1 MEQGESS
8 MPLCC
13 QIRHQKEDEM
23 YSAAMGYDKS
33 IVFLLLA
40 DYNWHCWK
48 LLLTHQW
55 AELLWASSW
64 RRPSSPRAL
73 MEALLWILANQ
84 WRYIRLPPEWRW
96 TTNTSAAVVN
106 GRLKQ
111 RNSVLEPECN
121 KSPGYILSLIRNA
134 HCMAFAN
141 MKDWKNTFTWVGE
154 AVGSF
159 CSESPQRPQQ
169 PSQQQQP
176 ACQKVVSDLDSLL
189 LFISFGRDG
198 SIKKS
203 PSPKAAD
210 SYTSLSSIH
219 PKL

>member
-1 MEQGESS
+1 MA
-8 MPLCC
+8 
-13 QIRHQKEDEM
+13 IRYRFSVWSRENLVCH
-23 YSAAMGYDKS
+23 YAVRSAIRRRMRCIRSIRYDKK
-33 IVFLLLA
+33 IFLLLA
-40 DYNWHCWK
+40 DDNWHCGK

-64 RRPSSPRAL
+64 RRPSSPQAL

-141 MKDWKNTFTWVGE
+141 MKDWKNTFTLVGE

-159 CSESPQRPQQ
+159 CSESPQRPQ
-169 PSQQQQP
+169 P
-176 ACQKVVSDLDSLL
+176 
-189 LFISFGRDG
+189 
-198 SIKKS
+198 
-203 PSPKAAD
+203 
-210 SYTSLSSIH
+210 
-219 PKL
+219 